1 MTMKLEI
8 SPEVQAG
15 LLAQARQRGMS
26 LEVFVE
32 GVLRERSRTKSGP
45 RLAHE
50 LSNDER
56 LREFDA
62 WVKSHAGN
70 TVVLPD
76 EAMERESIYG
86 DHGR

>member
-1 MTMKLEI
+1 MKVEI
-8 SPEVQAG
+8 SQEVQAG
-15 LLAQARQRGMS
+15 LLAQARQRGLS
-26 LEVFVE
+26 LEAFVE
-32 GVLRERSRTKSGP
+32 GVLKEQSRTDSTQR

-56 LREFDA
+56 LQEFNA
-62 WVKSHAGN
+62 WVESHAGN